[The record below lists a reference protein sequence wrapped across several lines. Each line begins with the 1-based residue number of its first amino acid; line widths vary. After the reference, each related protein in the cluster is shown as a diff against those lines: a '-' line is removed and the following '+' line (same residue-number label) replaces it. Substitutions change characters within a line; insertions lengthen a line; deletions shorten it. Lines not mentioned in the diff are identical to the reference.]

1 MNEQAKLTSWFANLR
16 IQTKLLGSFA
26 VVVLLACG
34 VGGLA
39 IRQIHTLED
48 SVQGIVSQ
56 GLKPLELAGALQVG
70 YAEVLTALRDLAL
83 AKDDAEAKAQDAE
96 LEAHIEANKKS
107 LQELEAVLPDE
118 ASKAAFK
125 DFTAER
131 ESYLQARG
139 TAIRLGKDKSD
150 GGTERAIAFIRSD
163 MESAGD
169 RIVGKLQA
177 VRERIEAAAD
187 ARVDAATDAAR
198 ADIIE
203 VAAMLGVA
211 ALVALGLGY
220 LAARSVTK
228 PLSEAVEVV
237 EAFGRGDLTRRVPV
251 TSGDEVGR
259 MSAALNQAL
268 AAVEE
273 SLVSINHNIQT
284 LASASEELSA
294 VATQMG
300 ANAEETSAQ
309 AGTVSAAANQV
320 SHNVTTVASA
330 TEEMGASIRE
340 IAREAA
346 QAAKVA
352 EEAMHVADEANS
364 TILKLDESSAEIGKI
379 LKVITSIA
387 EQTNLLSLNATIEAA
402 RAGDAGKGFAVV
414 ANEVKEL
421 AKGTAKATED
431 VAHKIELIQSGT
443 QGAVT
448 AIGQITGVVKR
459 ITDINGTIASAVEEQ
474 AATTSEIGRNVGEAA
489 KGSGD
494 IAQNITGVATAAQST
509 SSGAQHSQ
517 EAASELARMSAELQA
532 VVSRFK
538 VNGAAANAAPAAPAA
553 RSGNGTH
560 AGNGNGHGTHDF
572 GFGSGHA
579 MVAPHSPTWGNA

>member
-1 MNEQAKLTSWFANLR
+1 MKEEAKLTSWIANLG
-16 IQTKLLGSFA
+16 IQKKLLGGFSI
-26 VVVLLACG
+26 VVLLACG
-34 VGGLA
+34 VAAVA
-39 IRQIHTLED
+39 IRQIHQLQDTTFDLLAT
-48 SVQGIVSQ
+48 S
-56 GLKPLELAGALQVG
+56 LKPSEAAGDLAMTYSVTQTL
-70 YAEVLTALRDLAL
+70 LRDLAISNEEG
-83 AKDDAEAKAQDAE
+83 AKRAILQRIQTNLERNAEFRKTVEAALSDD
-96 LEAHIEANKKS
+96 
-107 LQELEAVLPDE
+107 
-118 ASKAAFK
+118 ASKAAWKTFV
-125 DFTAER
+125 E
-131 ESYLQARG
+131 ARG
-139 TAIRLGKDKSD
+139 AYVPVRDRATEYSKDTSSE
-150 GGTERAIAFIRSD
+150 GSSRALEYVRTELAR
-163 MESAGD
+163 AGD
-169 RIVGKLQA
+169 AVLDAVGKLREAMERAAEQRVNDDVAEARQA
-177 VRERIEAAAD
+177 
-187 ARVDAATDAAR
+187 
-198 ADIIE
+198 IIE
-203 VAAMLGVA
+203 VSVLLAGAAVLAMILGFLSSRA
-211 ALVALGLGY
+211 
-220 LAARSVTK
+220 VTK
-228 PLSEAVEVV
+228 PLGHAVEVV
-237 EAFGRGDLTRRVPV
+237 EAFGHGDLTRRVPI
-251 TSGDEVGR
+251 TGMDEVGR
-259 MSAALNQAL
+259 LATALNHAL
-268 AAVEE
+268 GAVEE
-273 SLVSINHNIQT
+273 SIVAITHNVQT

-340 IAREAA
+340 IAREAS

-352 EEAMHVADEANS
+352 EEAMQVADEANG

-443 QGAVT
+443 QGAVA
-448 AIGQITGVVKR
+448 AIGQISGVVKR

-532 VVSRFK
+532 IVSRFK
-538 VNGAAANAAPAAPAA
+538 VNGAVNAPAPV
-553 RSGNGTH
+553 RRGNGAH
-560 AGNGNGHGTHDF
+560 AGNGRGNGVHDLAHG
-572 GFGSGHA
+572 GH
-579 MVAPHSPTWGNA
+579 VQVTPHSTTWGSA